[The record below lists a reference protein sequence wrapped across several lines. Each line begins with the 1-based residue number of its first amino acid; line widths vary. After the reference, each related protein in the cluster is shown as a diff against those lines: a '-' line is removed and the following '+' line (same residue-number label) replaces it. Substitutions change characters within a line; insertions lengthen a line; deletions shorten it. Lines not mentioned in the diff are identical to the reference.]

1 MPISGRTGKG
11 LEGRQ
16 ASPDYEP
23 PFSNA
28 KPGISFCLCV
38 FLQKNVEKKTT
49 IVFFGCFRT

>member
-11 LEGRQ
+11 LGGRQ

-28 KPGISFCLCV
+28 KPGISYGLLV
-38 FLQKNVEKKTT
+38 VLHENVEKHML
-49 IVFFGCFRT
+49 F